1 MIWLVW
7 TQYRRQFTYTATLV
21 GALAVLLIVTGA
33 VMNSD
38 YHSALAHCGT
48 AGDCGNL
55 GLFQGSGWSALTT
68 AVPLT
73 VGVPILLGVFWG
85 APLVAGE
92 YEQGTQQ
99 FVWTQSIPRRRWLLT
114 KIGWALSAA
123 AVWGSVVAAS
133 VTWWSRTE
141 NALNHHRFDPFK
153 FDVQGVVPVAYA
165 VFAVALGIAA
175 GAVLRRT
182 LPALGVTVAGFT
194 TLLLVLQSFV
204 RPHYLPMKTA
214 NLPLSRLHGGL
225 LSGSWQFGGQVLDP
239 TGQVV
244 GHVIGGN
251 DWNIQ
256 QAIPA
261 NCVLNNPDSVRQC
274 LSADGYRMVVHYQPA
289 SRYWTFQFIEAG
301 LFLALAAVLVLIAY
315 RAISRRD
322 A

>member
-1 MIWLVW
+1 MTWLVW
-7 TQYRRQFTYTATLV
+7 TQYRRQFTYTAALV

-33 VMNSD
+33 VMDSD
-38 YHSALAHCGT
+38 YHSALDRCGT
-48 AGDCGNL
+48 AGNCADL

-68 AVPLT
+68 TVPLT
-73 VGVPILLGVFWG
+73 VGVPVLLGVFWG
-85 APLVAGE
+85 VPLVAGE

-99 FVWTQSIPRRRWLLT
+99 FVWTQSTPRRRWLLA
-114 KIGWALSAA
+114 KIGWTLAA
-123 AVWGSVVAAS
+123 AAAWGSVVAAS

-141 NALNHHRFDPFK
+141 NALDHHRFDPFK
-153 FDVQGVVPVAYA
+153 FDVQGVVPAAYA

-194 TLLLVLQSFV
+194 TVLLVLQSFV
-204 RPHYLPMKTA
+204 RPHYLPTKTA
-214 NLPLSRLHGGL
+214 NLPLASPHGGAL
-225 LSGSWQFGGQVLDP
+225 TGSWQFGGQLLDP

-244 GHVIGGN
+244 GHVVGGS

-261 NCVLNNPDSVRQC
+261 GCVLNDPDSVRQC
-274 LSADGYRMVVHYQPA
+274 LSAGGYRMVLHYQPA

-301 LFLALAAVLVLIAY
+301 ILLALAALLVVIAY
-315 RAISRRD
+315 RAVTRRD